1 MPASMR
7 LLPAA
12 PLAALVLAC
21 ARPVAPAP
29 DAPAAAVRAP
39 GPAEFF
45 PLAIGH
51 VWTYRDESPGLP
63 PDRRGA
69 TRTVRILERTAD
81 GYFRDGERGELKIEG
96 ACLVDRVRRLLCAPI
111 AAGNRWSSVVA
122 PGSTERYEI
131 AAVGEAVDTPA
142 GRCAGCVRV
151 RAHDRAGARVDHV
164 LEMSYAP
171 GVGPVRLETF
181 AVVDGKAAPQVRAV
195 LRSYRVAGR

>member
-1 MPASMR
+1 MR
-7 LLPAA
+7 LLLAVL
-12 PLAALVLAC
+12 LAALALAC
-21 ARPVAPAP
+21 ARPVAPTP
-29 DAPAAAVRAP
+29 GAPAPALRAP
-39 GPAEFF
+39 GPAELF
-45 PLAIGH
+45 PLAVGNE
-51 VWTYRDESPGLP
+51 WTYLDESPALP

-81 GYFRDGERGELKIEG
+81 GYFRDGDRGELKIEG
-96 ACLVDRVRRLLCAPI
+96 PCVVDRVRRLLCAPI

-131 AAVGEAVDTPA
+131 AAVGEAVETPA
-142 GRCAGCVRV
+142 GRFEGCVRV